1 MPRAEKK
8 PKVEIDPDHKLTTR
22 ELILKIIP
30 DGAEWLKTPNTK
42 FLGRAPEELIGT
54 PEEARLRILVFLVR
68 DGAFS

>member
-1 MPRAEKK
+1 MPRAAKT

-30 DGAEWLKTPNTK
+30 DGAEWIKTPNTK

-54 PEEARLRILVFLVR
+54 PEEASLRNLVFNVK
-68 DGAFS
+68 DGNFS